1 MLVARMARMA
11 DRFDEILLEMRTD
24 RKETRADREQMRAER
39 EEMRREREAWT
50 ARIDRRQ
57 YQSDENLRFF
67 GELNRRSEIVL
78 RDLLRSQAQMR
89 AAIRDS
95 TAQIREN
102 TELTRAHTRA
112 VWAVIDRLEGG
123 GGLAPAS

>member
-1 MLVARMARMA
+1 MA

-39 EEMRREREAWT
+39 EELRREREAWT

-57 YQSDENLRFF
+57 DQTDENLRFF